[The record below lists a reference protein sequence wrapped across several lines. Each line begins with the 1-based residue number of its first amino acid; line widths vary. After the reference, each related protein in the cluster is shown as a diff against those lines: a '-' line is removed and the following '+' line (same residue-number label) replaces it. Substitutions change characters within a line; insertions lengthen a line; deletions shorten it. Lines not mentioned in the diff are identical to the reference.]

1 METSASEAGA
11 LPGPLP
17 SGDGLLALERQG
29 RRDGTGLG
37 PADLL
42 GCWQLDQV
50 WPKGRRRPDSLSGLL
65 LRGLGARLEIRSGGE
80 AAAAGAAAATAA
92 GAAAALAAAADAP
105 PLQLRNA
112 VTLGPLELRFEG
124 PGWLQ
129 GRRPLLLFRF
139 ERLELR
145 WGGRLLLSRALPSP
159 PPQRLPFFA
168 LIRRDPAGWLAAR
181 GRGGGLALWR
191 LALQP

>member
-1 METSASEAGA
+1 METSAAEAGA

-37 PADLL
+37 PTDLL

-50 WPKGRRRPDSLSGLL
+50 WPKGRRRPDPVSGLL

-80 AAAAGAAAATAA
+80 AAAAGAAAT
-92 GAAAALAAAADAP
+92 LAPAADAP

-139 ERLELR
+139 ESLELR
-145 WGGRLLLSRALPSP
+145 LGGRLLLSRALPSP

-191 LALQP
+191 LAPQP